1 MRAKTYFLAALSI
14 AFALTCASCVGTDDY
29 NTDDDNSDV
38 NDDKNDNDNS
48 DTTTVFNAAST
59 IKIAFSGT
67 SATITGANDSVTVA
81 KDGANVTV
89 TSTAA
94 GISYDLSGSTTSGSF
109 KIYSTSGFQLRLDGV
124 SIKSSS
130 GAAINSQS
138 SKKCMVVVADGTT
151 NTLTDASTYSNT
163 PSTEDQKA
171 CFFSEGQLVFSGSG
185 SLTVTGNYKHGICS
199 DDYIIVNGTP
209 SITVSSAA
217 TDGIHVMDYFE
228 MNSGTV
234 KVTASSDDI
243 DCEKGYVMLNG
254 GTLTASTAGTAKKC
268 VKAETYI
275 DINGGTITLN
285 TTGGG
290 KYDSS
295 DKDVAG
301 SACMKCG
308 GDFTFDNATATLKST
323 GAGGKGINVDGKATF
338 NSGILNVTTT
348 GQQYSYG
355 STGSTGGGF
364 PGGGQSSNDNSTG
377 AKGIKSDGDMTF
389 NGGTITVSTTGG
401 EGSEGIESK
410 TNIIVN
416 DGSINVTSY
425 DDGLNAASKITVNG
439 GVIYS
444 YATNN
449 DAIDANGSFLFAG
462 GLTIAL
468 GTTTPECGFDC
479 DQNTFA
485 ITGGTL
491 IGFGGDS
498 STPTASACSQ
508 HSVLYGGVSGTGLIS
523 IVDSDGNDLFTFQL
537 SRSYSGAKMLYSSPS
552 LAASKTYSICTGGS
566 VTKGTTVNGFTTG
579 GTYSGGTQA
588 ISFTTS
594 SMVTSVG
601 TTSGGGGQPGGGGGW
616 PGGR

>member
-1 MRAKTYFLAALSI
+1 MKAKTYLLAALAI
-14 AFALTCASCVGTDDY
+14 VFALTCVSCVSTDDY
-29 NTDDDNSDV
+29 DTDDDNTDV
-38 NDDKNDNDNS
+38 NDDKNDNDNA
-48 DTTTVFNAAST
+48 DTTTVFHASST

-67 SATITGANDSVTVA
+67 SATISGENDSVSVV
-81 KDGANVTV
+81 KDGAYVTIK
-89 TSTAA
+89 STAT
-94 GISYDLSGSTTSGSF
+94 GICYDLSGTTTSGSF
-109 KIYSTSGFQLRLDGV
+109 KIYSDKAFKIMLDGV
-124 SIKSSS
+124 TVKSGS
-130 GAAINSQS
+130 GSAINSQS
-138 SKKCMVVVADGTT
+138 SKKCTVELVDGTS
-151 NTLTDASTYSNT
+151 NTLTDASSYST
-163 PSTEDQKA
+163 PSTEDEKA
-171 CFFSEGQLVFSGSG
+171 TFFSEGQLVFSGSG
-185 SLTVTGNYKHGICS
+185 SLTITGNYKHGICS

-209 SITVSSAA
+209 SITVSSAV

-243 DCEKGYVMLNG
+243 DCEEGYVMLNG
-254 GTLTASTAGTAKKC
+254 GTLSASTAGTAKKC

-290 KYDSS
+290 KYDTT

-323 GAGGKGINVDGKATF
+323 GSGGKGINVDGKATF
-338 NSGILNVTTT
+338 NSGVLTVTTT

-355 STGSTGGGF
+355 TTSTGGGF
-364 PGGGQSSNDNSTG
+364 PGGGQSTSSNSTG
-377 AKGIKSDGDMTF
+377 AKGIKSDGDMTI

-401 EGSEGIESK
+401 EGSEGIEGK
-410 TNIIVN
+410 ANII
-416 DGSINVTSY
+416 INNGVVSVTSY
-425 DDGLNAASKITVNG
+425 DDGINAGTKLTING
-439 GVIYS
+439 GQVYS

-449 DAIDANGSFLFAG
+449 DAIDSNGSFLFTG

-498 STPTASACSQ
+498 STPTANSCTQ

-523 IVDSDGNDLFTFQL
+523 VVDSDGNNLFTFQL

-552 LAASKTYSICTGGS
+552 LAASKTYSIYTGGS
-566 VTKGTTVNGFTTG
+566 VTKGSTFNGFTTG
-579 GTYSGGTQA
+579 GTYSGGSQA
-588 ISFTTS
+588 TSFTTS

-601 TTSGGGGQPGGGGGW
+601 TTTGGGGQPGGGGR
-616 PGGR
+616 P